1 MPHLNGEDDGVCYG
15 VWGESDAT
23 GSGVVGVTRGPFAAG
38 EQAAAVPFPPTVR
51 VGVYGY
57 NQTADVAT
65 AVLGQNGGGGLIN
78 PAPAGS
84 GHTPSGSTVGAVWGD
99 SLNGNGVY
107 GSSAN
112 WNGVEGDSWSAA
124 HAGIAGQNN
133 VGGAAVWGWSTG
145 NAGEFHG
152 NHLVTGNAVV
162 QGNQTVQGTLTA
174 IIDVILGA
182 DCAEEFDVTDA
193 QRLEPGTVVVI
204 DEEGALRESRDA
216 YDKKVAGI
224 VSGAGGYRPGI
235 ILDRKASDASRTVVA
250 LIGKVYCKVDAG
262 YAPIEMGDLLTPSPT
277 PGHAMK
283 ATDSLRAFGAVIG
296 KALRPLR
303 SGTALIPV
311 LVALQ

>member
-1 MPHLNGEDDGVCYG
+1 MVSQFKNLSEISRSPAFDLNPRPLDAFHPQNFAEDSLNPEHFLWSMCGIVLFQEWRADMPHLNGEDDGVGYG

-152 NHLVTGNAVV
+152 NHLVTG
-162 QGNQTVQGTLTA
+162 
-174 IIDVILGA
+174 
-182 DCAEEFDVTDA
+182 
-193 QRLEPGTVVVI
+193 
-204 DEEGALRESRDA
+204 
-216 YDKKVAGI
+216 
-224 VSGAGGYRPGI
+224 
-235 ILDRKASDASRTVVA
+235 
-250 LIGKVYCKVDAG
+250 
-262 YAPIEMGDLLTPSPT
+262 
-277 PGHAMK
+277 
-283 ATDSLRAFGAVIG
+283 
-296 KALRPLR
+296 
-303 SGTALIPV
+303 
-311 LVALQ
+311 